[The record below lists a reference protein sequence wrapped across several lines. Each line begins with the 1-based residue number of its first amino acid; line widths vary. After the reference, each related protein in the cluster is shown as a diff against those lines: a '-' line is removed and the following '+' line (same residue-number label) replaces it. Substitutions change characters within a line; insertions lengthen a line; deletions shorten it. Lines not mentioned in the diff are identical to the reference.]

1 MRGKISSISKRR
13 SLRLNIP
20 RHSGDNLPQM
30 THASGSCSFSL
41 SVRHDVSDLYMS
53 TGDLLLWRWRSLW
66 QPWWH
71 RCCESPPPCLGGA
84 RRRRAHAR
92 KRSCGDSLPMSSQS
106 DLGADLTH
114 NVPAA
119 CSVKNKRVGRLLI
132 SPHDRSSNHSQLG
145 TDTLMN
151 NEACRAMWIMESD

>member
-1 MRGKISSISKRR
+1 MCLIFTCPLVTCCSGGDARYDSRGDIDAARA
-13 SLRLNIP
+13 P
-20 RHSGDNLPQM
+20 
-30 THASGSCSFSL
+30 
-41 SVRHDVSDLYMS
+41 
-53 TGDLLLWRWRSLW
+53 
-66 QPWWH
+66 
-71 RCCESPPPCLGGA
+71 PPPCLGGA

-151 NEACRAMWIMESD
+151 NEACRAM

>member
-71 RCCESPPPCLGGA
+71 RCCESPPPVWGVLEGEGHMHVSGAAVTHCRWA
-84 RRRRAHAR
+84 RRAILERTWRTMCPLLAASKTNVWDDFLSRRMTGAQIIH
-92 KRSCGDSLPMSSQS
+92 SL
-106 DLGADLTH
+106 
-114 NVPAA
+114 
-119 CSVKNKRVGRLLI
+119 GR
-132 SPHDRSSNHSQLG
+132 
-145 TDTLMN
+145 TL
-151 NEACRAMWIMESD
+151 